1 MGDPQNSW
9 FIMEN
14 PTKMD
19 DSGVPPISGN
29 RHAYLPTKNHEISW
43 DVYIGNKNYGM
54 LLVFHGDMMEYII
67 NTMIQTC
74 ICIYKYIHVIIIDMY
89 GVGQLENSGL

>member
-1 MGDPQNSW
+1 MIWG
-9 FIMEN
+9 I
-14 PTKMD
+14 
-19 DSGVPPISGN
+19 PISGN